1 MKSPVDTEF
10 MKRAVEAARK
20 GWGTTHPNPMV
31 GAVVVEKGDMVS
43 EGHHAVAG
51 GPHAEIV
58 ALKNLSRS
66 PSREMTLYS
75 TLEPCCTHGKT
86 PPCTEAIIASGIGRV
101 VVGAT
106 DPNPLHGGKGIE
118 QLRCAGIEVVEGV
131 LRDECEDLN
140 LIFNHWI
147 TQEEPLL
154 AGKIATTIDGRIAT
168 RTGQSQWIT
177 GEKARADVMRWRRL
191 FPAIAVGAGTVLA
204 DNPSLTSRLGG
215 EVWCPLRFVFDTG
228 LRTVRKPELKLYRDE
243 HRERTIVVSGENAEK
258 DLLQT
263 LKNRGIQHW
272 VLPEDGSG
280 KLNLKAFIEKCREC
294 EITGVFIE
302 GGAALLSSFLREKLL
317 SYLFAYRAALIFA
330 DDEAQGVFGGKI
342 TLAIEDGICLRKAV
356 HSSFGSDQLMRG
368 FLAYPESKN

>member
-1 MKSPVDTEF
+1 MKSPVDIEF
-10 MKRAVEAARK
+10 MKRALEAARK

-31 GAVVVEKGDMVS
+31 GALIVEKGEIAA
-43 EGHHAVAG
+43 EGHHATAG

-58 ALKNLSRS
+58 ALRNLGRS
-66 PSREMTLYS
+66 ASREMTLYT

-101 VVGAT
+101 VAGAT
-106 DPNPLHGGKGIE
+106 DPNPLHGGKGFD
-118 QLRCAGIEVVEGV
+118 QMRLAGIEVVEGV
-131 LRDECEDLN
+131 LQNECEDLN

-147 TQEEPLL
+147 ARGEPLL

-191 FPAIAVGAGTVLA
+191 FPAIGVGAGTVLA

-228 LRTVRKPELKLYRDE
+228 LRTVRKPELNLFCDE
-243 HRERTIVVSGENAEK
+243 HRERTIMVAGENADK
-258 DLLQT
+258 DLLQ
-263 LKNRGIQHW
+263 LLINGGIQHW

-280 KLNLKAFIEKCREC
+280 RLDLKAFIEKCRER

-302 GGAALLSSFLREKLL
+302 GGAALLSSFVRDKLL

-330 DDEAQGVFGGKI
+330 DDEARGVFGGKK
-342 TLAIEDGICLRKAV
+342 TLAIEDGIRLYRAL

-368 FLAYPESKN
+368 FLVYPES